1 MLAHLPRGAG
11 GSLHEAEEQPLFP
24 IDDQTMAELCKT
36 DRGRITA
43 PRIPASARPGMDL
56 WHLLGERLYPLVHAQ
71 QPERAGKITG
81 MLLELDP
88 YEVKA
93 LIEDE
98 EARMAKVQEAIE
110 VLEGAGC

>member
-1 MLAHLPRGAG
+1 MPRGAG
-11 GSLHEAEEQPLFP
+11 GALHEAEAQPLFP
-24 IDDQTMAELCKT
+24 IDDQTIAELCT
-36 DRGRITA
+36 PDRITA
-43 PRIPASARPGMDL
+43 TRTPASARPGMDL
-56 WHLLGERLYPLVHAQ
+56 WNLLGERLYPLIHAQ

-98 EARMAKVQEAIE
+98 EARRDKVQEALE
-110 VLEGAGC
+110 VLQGAGC

>member
-11 GSLHEAEEQPLFP
+11 GALHQAEEQPLFP

-36 DRGRITA
+36 DRVTA

-56 WHLLGERLYPLVHAQ
+56 WNLLGERLYPLVHAQ

-98 EARMAKVQEAIE
+98 EARRAKVQEAIE

>member
-1 MLAHLPRGAG
+1 MPRGAG
-11 GSLHEAEEQPLFP
+11 GALHEAEAQPLFP
-24 IDDQTMAELCKT
+24 IDDQTIAELCKPNQ
-36 DRGRITA
+36 ITA
-43 PRIPASARPGMDL
+43 TQIPASARPGMDL
-56 WHLLGERLYPLVHAQ
+56 WNLLGERLYPLIHAE

-98 EARMAKVQEAIE
+98 EARRDKVQEALE